1 MSAVK
6 PSRGPTSAI
15 RPGPACPE
23 AARQTRAVPPPST
36 TEATAAADAAEGTDA
51 PAGEATASEDGD
63 TEVTEN

>member
-36 TEATAAADAAEGTDA
+36 TEATAAAA
-51 PAGEATASEDGD
+51 PAWRSRI
-63 TEVTEN
+63 